1 MTRISP
7 DLKMEV
13 YRQLALLPQRALSAL
28 DRAESSNIEQ
38 GKEWLGNLINTVFPD
53 DQHVAF
59 YALYEEEELLA
70 LLPVRYVPDRGEIL
84 SLGNFYTSLYQ
95 PYLAAGLT
103 VESLARLLEFIRDSS
118 HTVSAM
124 RFAPLDVDGRCYKLL
139 LAATR
144 EAHLLSFPF
153 FCFGNWHL
161 PVLTDWASYF
171 SERPSQIKNTIKRK
185 SKEFQQAGG
194 VLEIISGTDRLEFG
208 IAAYQSVYSSSWKVP
223 EPFPEFTPSL
233 IRMLAR
239 NGWLRLGVA
248 TLNELPIA
256 AQIWVIAHGRASIFK
271 LAYREDFKR
280 YSAGTLLSAKLMECA
295 IDADQVKEVDYLIG
309 DDPYKAS
316 WMTHRRERWGIIAY
330 NPRSIYGAFGAAKE
344 HLGRLIKPAIV
355 YLRNKVRRDSNL
367 LNSRNP

>member
-1 MTRISP
+1 LPVTRTSP
-7 DLKMEV
+7 DLKV
-13 YRQLALLPQRALSAL
+13 AAYRQLALLPQRALSAL
-28 DRAESSNIEQ
+28 DRAESHNIEQ
-38 GKEWLGNLINTVFPD
+38 GKEWLGNLIKTVFPD

-59 YALYEEEELLA
+59 YALFEQEELLA
-70 LLPVRYVPDRGEIL
+70 LLPVRYEPDHGEIM

-95 PYLAAGLT
+95 PFLATGLN
-103 VESLARLLEFIRDSS
+103 VESLARLLEFIWDSNG
-118 HTVSAM
+118 TVSAM

-144 EAHLLSFPF
+144 EAHLISFPF

-161 PVLTDWASYF
+161 PVLTSWTSYF
-171 SERPSQIKNTIKRK
+171 SERPSKIKNTIKRK

-194 VLEIISGTDRLEFG
+194 ALEIISGTDRLEFG
-208 IAAYQSVYSSSWKVP
+208 IAAYQSVYSSSWKIP

-248 TLNELPIA
+248 TLNEQPIA
-256 AQIWVIAHGRASIFK
+256 AQIWIVANGRASIFK
-271 LAYREDFKR
+271 LAYHEDFKR
-280 YSAGTLLSAKLMECA
+280 YSAGTILTAKLMEHV
-295 IDADQVKEVDYLIG
+295 IDVDRVREVDYLIG

-330 NPRSIYGAFGAAKE
+330 NPRSVYGAVGAARE
-344 HLGRLIKPAIV
+344 YLGRRIKPAVI
-355 YLRNKVRRDSNL
+355 YFRNKLARYL
-367 LNSRNP
+367 T